1 MSTSNHPS
9 GYPENQPRKDSRN
22 IVIGLFAVALVGSLG
37 YAIYSNSNH
46 SSIQQTQQTQITK
59 AVDEKGTLQRNFDD
73 ALVRLDSL
81 TGSSNKLQSTI
92 ADKDKDV
99 AKMKVD
105 IRKILSKQNLT
116 EAEKKK
122 AQTLITELNQR
133 ISTMEEEVAR
143 LTQDNKNLNEDKT
156 KLTQD
161 KVVLTSDLQTTT
173 SAKEELEKKVDVAS
187 TFNASNIMITPVQ
200 LKKNGEEKVTTKA
213 KKVDE
218 LKVSFD
224 VSNRITMNGQTDV
237 YVCIT
242 APDGKMIAVPE
253 MGSGTFTTREEGD
266 KVFTSKVPVEFEAGK
281 VKAVQFVWKQESGFQ
296 KGAYK
301 IEIYHNGFKIGEA
314 TKELKKGGLFS

>member
-1 MSTSNHPS
+1 MDTSNYPS
-9 GYPENQPRKDSRN
+9 NYPDTPKKDSRN
-22 IVIGLFAVALVGSLG
+22 FIIGLFAVLLVGSLG
-37 YAIYSNSNH
+37 YAIYSNSSHNT
-46 SSIQQTQQTQITK
+46 IQQTQQAQITK

-81 TGSSNKLQSTI
+81 TGSTNKLQSTL
-92 ADKDKDV
+92 ADRDKDV
-99 AKMKVD
+99 ASMKVE
-105 IRKILSKQNLT
+105 IRKILSKQHIT

-122 AQTLITELNQR
+122 AEALITELNQR

-143 LTQDNKNLNEDKT
+143 LTQDNKNLSDDKT
-156 KLTQD
+156 KLTTEKEQ
-161 KVVLTSDLQTTT
+161 LTSDLSTTT
-173 SAKEELEKKVDVAS
+173 AAKEELDKKVDVAS

-200 LKKNGEEKVTTKA
+200 LKKNGEEKVTTRA

-224 VSNRITMNGQTDV
+224 VSNRIATNAQTDV

-242 APDGKMIAVPE
+242 GPDGKMISAPE
-253 MGSGTFTTREEGD
+253 NGSGTFTTREEGD

-281 VKAVQFVWKQESGFQ
+281 VKPVQFVWKQESGFQ
-296 KGAYK
+296 TGMYT

-314 TKELKKGGLFS
+314 TKELKKGGLF